1 MPSQTP
7 APPDLPTL
15 LAALRE
21 EARRR
26 APRDLA
32 GLARPRVEPPP
43 PAALVTWLHA
53 RRAELAAWLE
63 EAVPPP
69 RPGRSFEGD
78 PAGHLAAELVRFL
91 LSRNQFLPLD
101 GRRTAALEALH
112 ARALA
117 GLCQALREGVTE
129 PALSGALAAV
139 ATAYRDEL
147 AAFVAGLGPGADE
160 HLPPALRE
168 VVSAE
173 YSPELQLAVLGL
185 EAATLPEPVLDLG
198 CGPEARLVKHLR
210 NAGKQARGV
219 DRLVEPAPGL
229 LRADWLEVPLPP
241 GSLGTLLSHLGFSL
255 HFLHHHLRPGDGAL
269 RYARRYM
276 ELLQALR
283 PGGVFAY
290 APGLPFI
297 EEHLDPADW
306 RVERTPVPV
315 PAGRAPLSIPWY
327 SSRVRRLGR

>member
-1 MPSQTP
+1 VPSPTP
-7 APPDLPTL
+7 ALPAL

-32 GLARPRVEPPP
+32 GLARPRSEPPP
-43 PAALVTWLHA
+43 PTALVSWLHA
-53 RRAELAAWLE
+53 RRGELAAWLDE
-63 EAVPPP
+63 TVPPP
-69 RPGRSFEGD
+69 RPGRTFEGD

-101 GRRTAALEALH
+101 ARRTAALEALH

-117 GLCQALREGVTE
+117 ALGQALREGGTE
-129 PALSGALAAV
+129 SALAGGLAAV

-147 AAFVAGLGPGADE
+147 AAFVAALGPDAGE
-160 HLPPALRE
+160 QLPAALRE

-185 EAATLPEPVLDLG
+185 DAASLEEPLLDLG
-198 CGPEARLVKHLR
+198 CGPEAKLVRFLR
-210 NAGKQARGV
+210 QAGKQARGV

-241 GSLGTLLSHLGFSL
+241 ASLGTLLSHLGFSL

-269 RYARRYM
+269 QYARRYM
-276 ELLQALR
+276 ELLRTLR

-297 EEHLDPADW
+297 EEHLDPAAW
-306 RVERTPVPV
+306 QVERTPVPV
-315 PAGRAPLSIPWY
+315 PEGRAPLSIPWY
-327 SSRVRRLGR
+327 ASRVRRLER